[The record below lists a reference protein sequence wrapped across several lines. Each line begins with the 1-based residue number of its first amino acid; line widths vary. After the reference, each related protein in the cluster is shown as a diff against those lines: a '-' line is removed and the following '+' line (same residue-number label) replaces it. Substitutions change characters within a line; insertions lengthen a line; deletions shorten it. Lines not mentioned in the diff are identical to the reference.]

1 MAEISCTKC
10 QDARAWLEL
19 RGHQWRLVENDLFGS
34 RSLGRLH
41 LPGPALIRHAYALHC
56 PLFLHCPKDRP
67 PKFSCC
73 CAPQTYLDLLSQ
85 DRQQHYS
92 FILSNTPWPPNFYSL
107 PSTSSQLH
115 GRLLRLSV
123 TIIIASRKK
132 GSAVPEGISRR
143 KSGEDQ
149 HKRPFRQRL
158 LNQAKHQ
165 PVVSIKVLH
174 PSPSSAILVPPSKTV
189 ACPPTH
195 HTTP

>member
-1 MAEISCTKC
+1 MTDCIYRTRHYSGMPTRCT
-10 QDARAWLEL
+10 AHYPLPE
-19 RGHQWRLVENDLFGS
+19 
-34 RSLGRLH
+34 RSSS
-41 LPGPALIRHAYALHC
+41 
-56 PLFLHCPKDRP
+56 

-73 CAPQTYLDLLSQ
+73 CAPPNSSRPHQH
-85 DRQQHYS
+85 HYS
-92 FILSNTPWPPNFYSL
+92 FTLPNTPWPPNFYSL
-107 PSTSSQLH
+107 PSTSSQLR
-115 GRLLRLSV
+115 GRLSRLVV

-132 GSAVPEGISRR
+132 GSAVPGKISRR
-143 KSGEDQ
+143 KSGDGQ

-174 PSPSSAILVPPSKTV
+174 PSTSSAILVPPSKTV